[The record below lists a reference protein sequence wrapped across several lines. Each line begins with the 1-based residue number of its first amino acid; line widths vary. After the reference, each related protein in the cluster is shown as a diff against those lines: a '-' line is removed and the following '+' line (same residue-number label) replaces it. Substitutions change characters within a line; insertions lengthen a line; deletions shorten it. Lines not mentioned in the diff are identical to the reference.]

1 LSIES
6 TTNAICDRYPACNPP
21 FGIASVPELPS
32 SIKDRNAASRKRWEP
47 VFAQLKPID
56 WGDTVNGMIPT
67 DLHDLIT
74 GHHALRAFPVMGWL
88 YGLQDQ
94 VVIWYPDQAV
104 CVPLDE
110 FERDYRVL
118 DRELVQLAKG
128 GM

>member
-6 TTNAICDRYPACNPP
+6 ITNAICDHYPACNPP
-21 FGIASVPELPS
+21 FGIASVPDLPKA
-32 SIKDRNAASRKRWEP
+32 IKDRNAASRKRWEP
-47 VFAQLKPID
+47 VFAQLAPCD
-56 WGDTVNGMIPT
+56 ALSALAGRIPT

-74 GHHALRAFPVMGWL
+74 GHHALRAFPVFGKHH
-88 YGLQDQ
+88 GLPDQ

-118 DRELVQLAKG
+118 DRGLIKQVQP
-128 GM
+128 